1 MPNNN
6 RIKFVNPARWLAGLN
21 LDSSTTPSINT
32 HLASSSGLKFLLLYV
47 FIKLVIFTTTFP
59 EK

>member
-21 LDSSTTPSINT
+21 LDSSTTPSLNT
-32 HLASSSGLKFLLLYV
+32 YSANSSGVTVSASVRIY
-47 FIKLVIFTTTFP
+47 
-59 EK
+59 